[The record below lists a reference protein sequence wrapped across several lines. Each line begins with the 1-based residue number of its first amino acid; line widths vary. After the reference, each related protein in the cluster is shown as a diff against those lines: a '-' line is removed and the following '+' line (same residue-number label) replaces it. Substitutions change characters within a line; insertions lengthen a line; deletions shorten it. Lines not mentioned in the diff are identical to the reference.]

1 MKPLIIVLLSFF
13 FIAGG
18 EIIKRRF
25 SIPTK
30 FTRRVI
36 HIGTASVAGFAPL
49 LVSKEELVLICI
61 AFVVILFLGRSSRIF
76 SAIHAVER
84 HTFGEIY
91 LPVGVAITALLFLPN
106 NLLAFQFGI
115 FVMGISDALAGLV
128 GERFGKH
135 QFTILGNTKSL
146 EGSLTFFI
154 STLGITFLFV
164 PTFSYSLIFI
174 PIILALVE
182 LILVYGLDNLV
193 LPIVG
198 AYLFQLLILSI

>member
-1 MKPLIIVLLSFF
+1 MKPIIIVLLSCF

-61 AFVVILFLGRSSRIF
+61 AFAIILFLGRSSRIF

-84 HTFGEIY
+84 YTFGEIY
-91 LPVGVAITALLFLPN
+91 LPLGVAITALLFLPAD
-106 NLLAFQFGI
+106 LRAFQFGI
-115 FVMGISDALAGLV
+115 FVMGISDSLAGLV
-128 GERFGKH
+128 GERFGERY
-135 QFTILGNTKSL
+135 FTIFGNKKSL

-154 STLGITFLFV
+154 STLILTFLFTS
-164 PTFSYSLIFI
+164 TFSYPLILI
-174 PIILALVE
+174 PAILTLVE
-182 LILVYGLDNLV
+182 FSLVYGLDNLV
-193 LPIVG
+193 LPLVG
-198 AYLFQLLILSI
+198 AYLFQFLTF